1 MKPLHIFNEEQISEE
16 IAAGY
21 KTRKAARVIVF
32 DEDGNIALLYIRQ
45 SNYYE
50 LPGGGVEEGETFEQ
64 ACVRECKEEIG
75 CNVEILSNIGRILE
89 YRKER
94 ERINDSFCFTAKVI
108 GEKGLQELT
117 EKELE
122 RGMETV
128 WVSKEKAIELIS
140 ERLEVLKETLSLY
153 NKYVIERSLVF
164 LNAM

>member
-1 MKPLHIFNEEQISEE
+1 M
-16 IAAGY
+16 
-21 KTRKAARVIVF
+21 
-32 DEDGNIALLYIRQ
+32 
-45 SNYYE
+45 
-50 LPGGGVEEGETFEQ
+50 EEGETFEQ